1 MNEDPKSILGVSA
14 DAGEEEIRNA
24 YLKKIRQ
31 YPPDRAPEEFE
42 RVRDAYETL
51 RDPCART
58 LAMLRSIDP
67 KAPLQTLLESRAE
80 KRRFVG
86 PQLWF
91 GAMKKRRL

>member
-1 MNEDPKSILGVSA
+1 MNEGPRSILGVSV
-14 DAGEEEIRNA
+14 DAGEEEIRQA

-42 RVRDAYETL
+42 RIRDAYETL

-58 LAMLRSIDP
+58 LAMLRSVDP
-67 KAPLQTLLESRAE
+67 RAPLQTLLETHDL

-86 PQLWF
+86 PGFWF
-91 GAMKKRRL
+91 AAMRERRL